1 MNIPSRDEL
10 PHFYQ
15 QGGRLSETQL
25 MQACDEG
32 EYDQLAEHFPLC
44 VWQAYLN
51 DDIPLRGF
59 VDLETVI
66 SRAGRLVN
74 DYPIYREAFNGVAL
88 DMLLDQDDQ
97 RIEHYGKL
105 DAWMAD
111 DAHFYWTLWQITL
124 SMTTQPQEALYLWVR
139 QATTTPLRGPFI
151 DTMDDLQFN

>member
-1 MNIPSRDEL
+1 MTIPTLDEL

-15 QGGRLSETQL
+15 QGGRLSEAQL
-25 MQACDEG
+25 MQACDE
-32 EYDQLAEHFPLC
+32 
-44 VWQAYLN
+44 
-51 DDIPLRGF
+51 
-59 VDLETVI
+59 
-66 SRAGRLVN
+66 
-74 DYPIYREAFNGVAL
+74 VAQ

-111 DAHFYWTLWQITL
+111 DAHFYWTLWQMTL
-124 SMTTQPQEALYLWVR
+124 SMTTLPQEALDLWVR